1 MSQIKEDVLRFFR
14 DGDALS
20 RLIAYLLGSFVLIL
34 VLRILSQF
42 SMMPVYGTLMPYF
55 TLPADLSELLFKPWT
70 LFSYMFVHED
80 FTHILFNLLYLYFA
94 GQLFQSYLGADKLWS
109 TFILGGLS
117 GGLLYVLA
125 YNLFPFFSDQLALAT
140 NRGASAGIMAILVS
154 TAVIAPHFP
163 VRLFF
168 VLEVK
173 MWQVAA
179 LLILLDLAY
188 MPTSN
193 QGGHIAHIGGALFG
207 FIMARKWRD
216 QRIFIGAF
224 MNDWI
229 ERIKDALKGRSR
241 LKVAHSRRADKGRGA
256 SSKSPNNK
264 ADQERLDAILDK
276 ISKGGYES
284 LSKEEKDFL
293 FRMSD
298 R

>member
-20 RLIAYLLGSFVLIL
+20 RLIAYLLGTFVLIL

-42 SMMPVYGTLMPYF
+42 SMVPIYSVVMPYF

-70 LFSYMFVHED
+70 LFSYMFVHEG
-80 FTHILFNLLYLYFA
+80 FTHILFNLLYLYFT
-94 GQLFQSYLGADKLWS
+94 GQIFQSYLGADKLWS

-125 YNLFPFFSDQLALAT
+125 YNLFPFFSDQLVLAT
-140 NRGASAGIMAILVS
+140 NRGASAGVMAILISV
-154 TAVIAPHFP
+154 AVIAPHFP

-188 MPTSN
+188 MPTGN

-207 FIMARKWRD
+207 FVMARKWRD
-216 QRIFIGAF
+216 QRVYIGAF
-224 MNDWI
+224 MDNWI
-229 ERIKDALKGRSR
+229 EQLTDALKGRGR
-241 LKVAHSRRADKGRGA
+241 LKVAY
-256 SSKSPNNK
+256 SKKTKKAPARSAKAPNSQ
-264 ADQERLDAILDK
+264 ADQQRLDAILDK